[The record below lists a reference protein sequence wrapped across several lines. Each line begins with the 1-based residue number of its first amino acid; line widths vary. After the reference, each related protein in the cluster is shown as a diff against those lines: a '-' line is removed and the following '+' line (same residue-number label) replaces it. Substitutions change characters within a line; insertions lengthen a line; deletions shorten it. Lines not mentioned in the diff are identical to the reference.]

1 MINRWN
7 PARAVKILH
16 AHWPITLISA
26 LGALLVFTNLGS
38 DYLWEDEGDTAAL
51 ASNILKF
58 GVPKAWDGG
67 AFLDSDHGARLNR
80 DLVMVTHPW
89 IQYYL
94 SAASFLVFGENTFA
108 ARIPFAIA
116 GWMSILFV
124 YLFVW
129 RLFGNRLTAFS
140 AAALLVFSVQFL
152 FYAKQS
158 RYCALNMLLVV
169 WLFWSFFKMKS
180 ARDCV
185 LFILASVFLF
195 HTHPYGIA
203 PVVALGALSLIY
215 RPFVIQRRWILFA
228 TPAIA
233 LLTLPWLALSSLSS
247 SRSALNT
254 TAAQSAGEFIERCAQ
269 AFIESTSVT
278 PLIGRIILFLV
289 AALSIRWKRKDTI
302 DAAPSDSVSA
312 EQQVAPR
319 FFETNETALLLSALL
334 TIVFYGLATAITQ
347 SSDSLW

>member
-1 MINRWN
+1 MIRL
-7 PARAVKILH
+7 ALFRQ
-16 AHWPITLISA
+16 HWPAIVIGAVAFGLI
-26 LGALLVFTNLGS
+26 FTNLGT

-94 SAASFLVFGENTFA
+94 TAAAFLVFGESTFA
-108 ARIPFAIA
+108 ARIPFSIA

-140 AAALLVFSVQFL
+140 AAALLVFSVPFFL
-152 FYAKQS
+152 YAKQC
-158 RYCALNMLLVV
+158 RYWSLNKLLVV

-185 LFILASVFLF
+185 LFILASFFLF

-215 RPFVIQRRWILFA
+215 RPFATQRRWVLFA
-228 TPAIA
+228 APAIV
-233 LLTLPWLALSSLSS
+233 LLTLPWLALSSISS
-247 SRSALNT
+247 SGSALNT
-254 TAAQSAGEFIERCAQ
+254 TAAQSPGEFIERCAQ
-269 AFIESTSVT
+269 AFIECTSVT
-278 PLIGRIILFLV
+278 PLIGSVILLLIAV
-289 AALSIRWKRKDTI
+289 LSVRWKIKDAI
-302 DAAPSDSVSA
+302 DGAPSDSASA
-312 EQQVAPR
+312 EQQVGPR
-319 FFETNETALLLSALL
+319 LFETNEASLLLSAL
-334 TIVFYGLATAITQ
+334 
-347 SSDSLW
+347 

>member
-1 MINRWN
+1 MKVSKGLRTL
-7 PARAVKILH
+7 VF
-16 AHWPITLISA
+16 HWPLAMVAVISGILI
-26 LGALLVFTNLGS
+26 FTNLGS

-94 SAASFLVFGENTFA
+94 TAASFLVFGENTFA

-116 GWMSILFV
+116 GWMSILFG

-152 FYAKQS
+152 LYAKQC

-169 WLFWSFFKMKS
+169 WLFWTFFKMNS

-203 PVVALGALSLIY
+203 PVVALGALSFIY
-215 RPFVIQRRWILFA
+215 RPFSTQRRWVLFA
-228 TPAIA
+228 APAIA
-233 LLTLPWLALSSLSS
+233 FLTLPWLALSSLSS
-247 SRSALNT
+247 SGSALNT
-254 TAAQSAGEFIERCAQ
+254 PAPQSLGEFFERCIQ
-269 AFIESTSVT
+269 AFIE
-278 PLIGRIILFLV
+278 
-289 AALSIRWKRKDTI
+289 
-302 DAAPSDSVSA
+302 
-312 EQQVAPR
+312 
-319 FFETNETALLLSALL
+319 
-334 TIVFYGLATAITQ
+334 
-347 SSDSLW
+347 